1 MFQNEFYHAIK
12 NPDKSDPITEIQREC
27 ESMRKRFK
35 TYILESLS
43 MNVTGAR
50 KHGASSRGCRCRS
63 SLNSLMLNG
72 SWTHHRINSPVCNC
86 TSSTK
91 SHTLSNG

>member
-1 MFQNEFYHAIK
+1 METLGTNHGTRVLPALGQHVHVELTFANLASIAA
-12 NPDKSDPITEIQREC
+12 DA
-27 ESMRKRFK
+27 
-35 TYILESLS
+35 ILESLS